1 MAAAFLLGPRRFLQ
15 LPRRVH
21 SPEAGSEGS
30 GGAGSAHQALCSCP
44 RGQLCRARSRAGRR
58 WASHSPSSWR
68 NMGVFLEPCAPPVS
82 FCFWTMW
89 GVRRGGLAAVF
100 WRQNHRYAGHTS
112 GRVSG
117 NLPWGRQKLERK
129 ATDSGYLLILP
140 GLPGA
145 QRWPRPA
152 QVRRGSRALCVKVHV
167 VWDFDPQ
174 PRSCKYSGPSPAAG
188 SAEDRRA
195 RSPPG
200 SPPSVC
206 PG

>member
-1 MAAAFLLGPRRFLQ
+1 MPVCVMAAAFLLGPRHFLQ

-89 GVRRGGLAAVF
+89 GVRGGGGWPRCSGARIIGMQATPRAVCPGTCLGAGGSWKERPQTVAIFSSSPGCLGLRGG
-100 WRQNHRYAGHTS
+100 
-112 GRVSG
+112 
-117 NLPWGRQKLERK
+117 
-129 ATDSGYLLILP
+129 
-140 GLPGA
+140 
-145 QRWPRPA
+145 
-152 QVRRGSRALCVKVHV
+152 RG
-167 VWDFDPQ
+167 Q
-174 PRSCKYSGPSPAAG
+174 PRSGGVAG
-188 SAEDRRA
+188 H
-195 RSPPG
+195 
-200 SPPSVC
+200 SV
-206 PG
+206 